1 MADIQSAAAST
12 SSQAVPSGGQASS
25 VESVATER
33 RAAADSV
40 VERAEPE
47 PAAPGPG
54 VGEQVDIQA

>member
-1 MADIQSAAAST
+1 MADIQGAASST
-12 SSQAVPSGGQASS
+12 SSQVVASGGQATS

-40 VERAEPE
+40 TERAEPE

-54 VGEQVDIQA
+54 IGERVDIQA